1 MCAVDGHVVSDG
13 HVVAD
18 FDGGALVERVQ
29 DAAVLDV
36 HIVCQCGCC
45 SRRRATRRE
54 PDATV
59 VADDYISHHCRIF
72 RKIAVF
78 AYLGREAPYGFYQC
92 HKSFFFKI
100 DN

>member
-1 MCAVDGHVVSDG
+1 M
-13 HVVAD
+13 
-18 FDGGALVERVQ
+18 Q

-36 HIVCQCGCC
+36 HIVANADAVHVAAQHGV
-45 SRRRATRRE
+45 E